1 MYQSAFDRFSSSL
14 RADRSSTTAE
24 SEGERRGRKRKE
36 GETVKHEAEARPA
49 LVALDP
55 FVAARYRARVRSSV
69 NRQEEPTASTDKL
82 ATSVG
87 VLPRGAHSAIFVVAG
102 EGPATPE
109 EARVPASPRAAA
121 LDALAD
127 AWIPPPVAA
136 DADDDVSDAETA
148 ALLVALAELHASLQ
162 AQLRLHREALA
173 DLGPSLGTTA
183 ILRLLSGSS
192 SSLLARE

>member
-1 MYQSAFDRFSSSL
+1 M
-14 RADRSSTTAE
+14 
-24 SEGERRGRKRKE
+24 
-36 GETVKHEAEARPA
+36 KHEAGARPA

-87 VLPRGAHSAIFVVAG
+87 VLPRGAHSAIFVQPTVVAG